1 MLYIFKLYK
10 DSFTGLRKEVWWL
23 ALVTLVNRA
32 GTMVV
37 PFLSLYLTE
46 SLKYTLEDVG
56 WVLTA
61 FGLGSVIGSWLGGK
75 LTDKLGY
82 YPVMFWSLMSSGL
95 LFVLIQFIESFWGF
109 CVGIFSVMLVADS
122 FRPALFVAINSYC
135 KPENRTRSV
144 SLIRLAINLGFS
156 FGPAIG
162 GLIIANISYAGLFW
176 IDGITCVLAALLF
189 ISVLDK
195 TDRKEE
201 KELSKA
207 EERRVSPYR
216 DRTYMLFIFIVVLT
230 GFAFLQYF
238 STVPLYYRD
247 RHHLSEE
254 YVGWLMALNGLLI
267 FVFEMPIV
275 KYFENPRFSI
285 YSILFLGTMMFAG
298 SFLVLNL
305 MDWWGMLLLGMV
317 LMSFAEILNFP
328 FLNSF
333 AMTRGQGSNLGGYMA
348 LFAMAFSVSHI
359 LGHNSGMHLIDYIG
373 FDATWYIMT
382 GCLVLAALLILV
394 LKKWIK
400 KEEGKA
406 QG

>member
-135 KPENRTRSV
+135 EPENRTRSV

-176 IDGITCVLAALLF
+176 IDGVTCVLSALLF
-189 ISVLDK
+189 ISVLNK

-201 KELSKA
+201 KERSEAK
-207 EERRVSPYR
+207 EQTISPYR
-216 DRTYMLFIFIVVLT
+216 DRVYMLFLFIVVLT

-254 YVGWLMALNGLLI
+254 YVGWLMALNGMLI
-267 FVFEMPIV
+267 FIFEMPIV

-305 MDWWGMLLLGMV
+305 MDWRGMLLLGMV

-348 LFAMAFSVSHI
+348 LFTMAFSVSHI
-359 LGHNSGMHLIDYIG
+359 LGHNSGMQLIDHIG
-373 FDATWYIMT
+373 FNATWYIMT

-394 LKKWIK
+394 LKKLIK
-400 KEEGKA
+400 KEEVSE